1 MRNATNL
8 MKTAACALVLAAPA
22 FMASGAAA
30 QGPKAAITG
39 GDMAPTG
46 MRIPIVRTG
55 GDVSRTTVADGF
67 VFAATGDL
75 LGPQN
80 PLTELGDPDFAKVTK
95 ILQGADVAFA
105 NHETS
110 AFDLTT
116 YPGTQ
121 AAQNG
126 GGYPRFD
133 LAMERD
139 FKAMGL
145 DIVSLANN
153 HAGDWGEAGIPATI
167 ATVTQGGLVYA
178 GAGGSLSQA
187 RAAGL
192 FNTAKGRV
200 AMIATASTFNPS
212 TPAAD
217 GIGALK
223 PRAGIST
230 LRTTQATVVTPEE
243 MAALKPIAAARGQ
256 VAADAKQVRIG
267 QATFK
272 VGDKPG
278 QTYTANGGD
287 QAAIITSIN
296 EAKRANDF
304 VVFSIH
310 AHETAGGG
318 AEDPTPADFLPPLF
332 HAAIDA
338 GADVVVR
345 HGPHTTNGIEIY
357 KGKPIFYALGSLFF
371 AVGGVERSLGG
382 VQKMPDSSYESIIA
396 TTEYKGGK
404 ASTVRVYPIT
414 NNTDRLNTFSA
425 PSIVSGTPE
434 GQKIL
439 DKVQKDSKAFGTDM
453 KIENGVGVIRIQG

>member
-1 MRNATNL
+1 MQSATNL

-22 FMASGAAA
+22 FMAGGAAA
-30 QGPKAAITG
+30 QASKPAITG

-46 MRIPIVRTG
+46 MRIPIVRAQS
-55 GDVSRTTVADGF
+55 DVSRTTVADGF

-243 MAALKPIAAARGQ
+243 MAALRSIAAARGP
-256 VAADAKQVRIG
+256 VTADAKQVRIG
-267 QATFK
+267 QATYK

-278 QTYTANGGD
+278 LTYAANAAD
-287 QAAIITSIN
+287 QSAIIRSIN
-296 EAKRANDF
+296 DAKRANDF

-310 AHETAGGG
+310 AHETNGG
-318 AEDPTPADFLPPLF
+318 AEDPTPGDFLPPLF

-382 VQKMPDSSYESIIA
+382 MQKMPDSSYESIIA

-404 ASTVRVYPIT
+404 ASVVRVYPIT

-439 DKVQKDSKAFGTDM
+439 EKVRTDSRVFGTDM
-453 KIENGVGVIRIQG
+453 KIENGVGVIRIAG